1 MEQKSSPKGSFQEE
15 ILKLLKGNPGKGF
28 TFNDIAKE
36 LGRSPGSTSGTLY
49 VLYKAGSII
58 KNNQHPAK
66 YFYNVEPNKNRSERK
81 SSYKEDT
88 QEIDEIV
95 QKLRLELEELDKRRE
110 KLRLE
115 LEELDKRR
123 EKLKVIKVTLENL
136 EKELRNINFVQS

>member
-110 KLRLE
+110 KL
-115 LEELDKRR
+115 
-123 EKLKVIKVTLENL
+123 KVIKVTLENL